1 MIDEAAKEKL
11 RTATVEMLLEMR
23 SAYLRT
29 GQANALKHWEI
40 LQNRTRAAARTSASP
55 EEWATKL
62 QRDLQ
67 IPSLGKNASQALTDL
82 VHEVTELGCRTDWLD
97 LVEKEIGYL
106 MAMARLTSEQR
117 KEATT

>member
-1 MIDEAAKEKL
+1 MIDEEAKEKL
-11 RTATVEMLLEMR
+11 RTATVEVLLEMR

-29 GQANALKHWEI
+29 GQANTLKHWEI
-40 LQNRTRAAARTSASP
+40 LQNRTRAAARTCATP
-55 EEWATKL
+55 EKWATKL

-67 IPSLGKNASQALTDL
+67 IQSLGKSGSQVLTDL
-82 VHEVTELGCRTDWLD
+82 VHEVTELVARTEWLD

-117 KEATT
+117 KEQQ